1 LTDNKNGN
9 KFPNKKNA
17 YKFLINEKSVVDA
30 MKNLSRRLFPAY
42 LLLSFSLFTMANTA
56 SEDDPTVNRM
66 LASQCAQCHGT
77 NGYSDNEIEGIAGE
91 EAKDMFEDLVD
102 MKGED
107 KPEGIMDH
115 QALGYT
121 DDQIRRIA
129 QYYAGLPEEQRSEAG
144 VDGER
149 EDGEDREDDEDH
161 EEDEDSEDDE
171 DDEDDEDHEG
181 DEEDDD

>member
-1 LTDNKNGN
+1 
-9 KFPNKKNA
+9 
-17 YKFLINEKSVVDA
+17 
-30 MKNLSRRLFPAY
+30 MKNLSCRLFPASLVLSCC
-42 LLLSFSLFTMANTA
+42 LLIMPGVTLA
-56 SEDDPTVNRM
+56 DDPTVNRL

-91 EAKDMFEDLVD
+91 EAKDMFEDLTD

-129 QYYAGLPEEQRSEAG
+129 QYYASLPEEQHSEGKENA
-144 VDGER
+144 VPPESSPEADIEPGEEEGR
-149 EDGEDREDDEDH
+149 EDEEDKEDEED
-161 EEDEDSEDDE
+161 EEDED
-171 DDEDDEDHEG
+171 
-181 DEEDDD
+181 EEDD

>member
-1 LTDNKNGN
+1 MMKNTR
-9 KFPNKKNA
+9 
-17 YKFLINEKSVVDA
+17 KFLINDKNVVDA
-30 MKNLSRRLFPAY
+30 MKNPSRRLFPAS
-42 LLLSFSLFTMANTA
+42 LLLSFSLLTMSGMTLA
-56 SEDDPTVNRM
+56 DDSTVNRL

-91 EAKDMFEDLVD
+91 EAKDMFEDLTD

-129 QYYAGLPEEQRSEAG
+129 RFYASLPEEQSRAAPVG
-144 VDGER
+144 GER
-149 EDGEDREDDEDH
+149 MASTPEDDIQPGEDEDREDDEDEEG
-161 EEDEDSEDDE
+161 EED
-171 DDEDDEDHEG
+171 
-181 DEEDDD
+181 

>member
-1 LTDNKNGN
+1 
-9 KFPNKKNA
+9 
-17 YKFLINEKSVVDA
+17 
-30 MKNLSRRLFPAY
+30 MKNLSRRLFPASLVLSCY
-42 LLLSFSLFTMANTA
+42 LLIMPGVTLA
-56 SEDDPTVNRM
+56 DDPTVNRL

-91 EAKDMFEDLVD
+91 EAKDMFEDLTD

-129 QYYAGLPEEQRSEAG
+129 QYYASLPEEQ
-144 VDGER
+144 
-149 EDGEDREDDEDH
+149 
-161 EEDEDSEDDE
+161 
-171 DDEDDEDHEG
+171 
-181 DEEDDD
+181 